1 MDSAAAAAPESQLDP
16 MHQGSVISQGRDGHG
31 DQQISSGTVYGGA
44 LRPSS
49 PGQYQNQAMNTQP
62 STPQTGVHPSHQTPV
77 PLPQIPAH
85 ATSAR
90 PSQYTQPHQPGFV
103 SGYAGGYSQPPT
115 AMRYQQVGNPG
126 IPGYNVAQSSRNTA
140 SQPQPGHHNNAY
152 NPPRPPEV
160 YTLPDST
167 NEAVPSHIRTQLQ
180 CDNVGR
186 LLFFT
191 APPLDRPR
199 HQLSP
204 EDSGLGHS
212 LRYLAGQREW
222 RVQRDNKRKARDQIH
237 SQSTSKRTG
246 PSVHVIDG
254 ELAEE
259 AREAVVQ
266 WFSQIGQETEKWRQE
281 TGLSH

>member
-1 MDSAAAAAPESQLDP
+1 MDSAAAAPESQLDP
-16 MHQGSVISQGRDGHG
+16 THQGSVISQGRDGHG
-31 DQQISSGTVYGGA
+31 EQQVSSGTAYGGA
-44 LRPSS
+44 LGPSS
-49 PGQYQNQAMNTQP
+49 PGQYQTQAMNTQP
-62 STPQTGVHPSHQTPV
+62 STPQTGVHPPHQTPV

-90 PSQYTQPHQPGFV
+90 PSQYMQPHQPGFV

-126 IPGYNVAQSSRNTA
+126 TPGYNVAQSSRNTA
-140 SQPQPGHHNNAY
+140 PQSQTGHHNNAY

-180 CDNVGR
+180 CDKVGR
-186 LLFFT
+186 VLFFT
-191 APPLDRPR
+191 APPLDRPH

-222 RVQRDNKRKARDQIH
+222 RVERENKRKARDQIR
-237 SQSTSKRTG
+237 SQSTSKRTE
-246 PSVHVIDG
+246 PSVDMIDG

-259 AREAVVQ
+259 ARGAVVQ